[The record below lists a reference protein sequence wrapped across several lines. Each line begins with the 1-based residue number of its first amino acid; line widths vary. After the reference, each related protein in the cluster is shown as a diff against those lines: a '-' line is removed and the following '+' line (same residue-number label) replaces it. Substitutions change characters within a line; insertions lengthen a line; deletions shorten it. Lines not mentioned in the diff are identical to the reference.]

1 MQVEDVEFLGQTF
14 AWGAEQMKT
23 LGILLTMLGWVQA
36 AAAFNADD
44 YRGGWETYGNDGAL
58 HIYEFSIRAD
68 RVRGV
73 YCTDCSD
80 ATTLAFVDGKV
91 ETDGISFL
99 VTHVKDDGST
109 AYQEHAT
116 AKYENGQL
124 LVAGTRD
131 GTGGGAF
138 RWTMRKDPRGPAPVA
153 EMMVSKLP
161 AVPPAPPE
169 DLAPNPPPGA
179 AEPRR
184 VPQPYT
190 APGPWEPL
198 SDAKVVGVWLGFGA
212 GIDKQ
217 FFIIRKVGNSLR
229 GLACGRC
236 DNPYTMGALDDFHI
250 QGNTL
255 PFNILHEDWGP
266 GALPSHNQV
275 TAHVAK
281 NEMRISTLLD
291 NRPAGSHGGLP
302 GFEVQTSLMG
312 PIAIRATAAH

>member
-1 MQVEDVEFLGQTF
+1 VQVEDVEFLGQTF

-153 EMMVSKLP
+153 QTRRR
-161 AVPPAPPE
+161 APLNRGAYRSRIPRPVHGSRCRMQRSSVYGWASA
-169 DLAPNPPPGA
+169 LASTSSFSSSAKSETRCA
-179 AEPRR
+179 A
-184 VPQPYT
+184 
-190 APGPWEPL
+190 W
-198 SDAKVVGVWLGFGA
+198 
-212 GIDKQ
+212 
-217 FFIIRKVGNSLR
+217 
-229 GLACGRC
+229 
-236 DNPYTMGALDDFHI
+236 
-250 QGNTL
+250 
-255 PFNILHEDWGP
+255 
-266 GALPSHNQV
+266 
-275 TAHVAK
+275 
-281 NEMRISTLLD
+281 
-291 NRPAGSHGGLP
+291 PAG
-302 GFEVQTSLMG
+302 V
-312 PIAIRATAAH
+312 ATTPTRWGRSMIFIFKATR